1 MNRIIRT
8 IAFILMLAGLLAW
21 GISSM
26 AHGPSVSTFSRNA
39 TELHGQVM
47 ENGHAVS
54 RDQIRPVGR

>member
-26 AHGPSVSTFSRNA
+26 AHGPSVSTISRDA
-39 TELHGQVM
+39 TELHGRVVEDM
-47 ENGHAVS
+47 HPVS
-54 RDQIRPVGR
+54 RDQIRTVGR